1 MLRGADVKR
10 ACRRKNLLPFMLVV
24 GGDFM
29 VTLEDLKG
37 MDLDINVDVG
47 RLDAELLQLP
57 EVSSLAVKANPYVA
71 EKLFDQWL
79 SLSETNSLVKSLL
92 NNAKGAGALN
102 FCGTSSSTN
111 ATASNS
117 LPSMFPAGST
127 PPLSPR
133 SSSGS
138 PRITKHRAGLGL
150 SALGSP
156 LKLVSEPVKELIP
169 QFYFLNGRPPPN
181 ELKER
186 CLFRIN
192 QFFYGHVDGL
202 QMHEFKLVT
211 KEICKLP
218 SFFSS
223 ALFRKID
230 VEGTGTVTRD
240 VFVNYW
246 ISGNMLT
253 KDIATQ
259 IYTILKQPDARHLAQ
274 DDFKPVLRELLAT
287 HPGLEFLQSTPE
299 FQERYAETVI
309 YRIFY
314 HVNRSGNGH
323 ITLRELKRSNLIA
336 AMQHADEEEDI
347 NKVLRYFSYE
357 HFYVIYCKFWE
368 LDTDHDFL
376 IDKENLIRYGNHALT
391 YRIVDRIFS
400 QVPRK
405 FTCNVEGKMGYED
418 FIYFIL
424 SEEDK
429 SSEPSLEYWFK
440 CIDLDGNGIIT
451 RNEMQFFYEEQLHRM
466 ECMAQE
472 PVLFEDILC
481 QIVDMI
487 HPESNGVLPS
497 ILVIQR
503 LKKLPRPEVMR
514 SPHRRATARLKPP
527 VSVCRVQMKGKHE
540 PVVGLDESYLTLR
553 DLKGSKLSGSVLN
566 ILFNLNKFMAF
577 ETRDPFLIRQER
589 ENPNLTE
596 WDRFAHREYIRLSM
610 EEDAEDASNGSAD
623 VWDESLEAPCLLSLL
638 SLCIT
643 LAEKQGSSNCVG
655 QDRTQNDVFAS
666 GILS

>member
-1 MLRGADVKR
+1 MAMDMDFNGDV
-10 ACRRKNLLPFMLVV
+10 AC
-24 GGDFM
+24 
-29 VTLEDLKG
+29 
-37 MDLDINVDVG
+37 
-47 RLDAELLQLP
+47 LDAELLQLP
-57 EVSSLAVKANPYVA
+57 EVSPLTLKSNPYVA

-79 SLSETNSLVKSLL
+79 SLPETASLVKSLL
-92 NNAKGAGALN
+92 NSAKAGVPLNVPGA
-102 FCGTSSSTN
+102 TSSPKAAS
-111 ATASNS
+111 SNS
-117 LPSMFPAGST
+117 LPSMFPAGSA

-138 PRITKHRAGLGL
+138 PRVVKQRVGP
-150 SALGSP
+150 SSLGSP
-156 LKLVSEPVKELIP
+156 LKLMSEPVKELIP
-169 QFYFLNGRPPPN
+169 QFYFQNGRPPPN
-181 ELKER
+181 ELRER

-192 QFFYGHVDGL
+192 QFFYGHMDGL
-202 QMHEFKLVT
+202 QIHEFKPVT

-218 SFFSS
+218 SFFSP

-230 VEGTGTVTRD
+230 VACTGVVTRD
-240 VFVNYW
+240 AFVDYW
-246 ISGNMLT
+246 VNGNMLT

-259 IYTILKQPDARHLAQ
+259 IFMILKLPDMKYLTQ

-299 FQERYAETVI
+299 FQERYAETVV

-314 HVNRSGNGH
+314 YMNRSGNGRL
-323 ITLRELKRSNLIA
+323 TLRELKRGDLIA

-368 LDTDHDFL
+368 LDTDHDFF

-405 FTCNVEGKMGYED
+405 FTSKVEGKMGYED
-418 FIYFIL
+418 FVYFIL

-429 SSEPSLEYWFK
+429 SSEPSLEFWFK
-440 CIDLDGNGIIT
+440 CIDLDGNGVLT

-487 HPESNGVLPS
+487 GPEN
-497 ILVIQR
+497 
-503 LKKLPRPEVMR
+503 
-514 SPHRRATARLKPP
+514 
-527 VSVCRVQMKGKHE
+527 
-540 PVVGLDESYLTLR
+540 ESYFTLR
-553 DLKGSKLSGSVLN
+553 DLKGSKLSGSVFN

-610 EEDAEDASNGSAD
+610 EEDAEDASNGSGD
-623 VWDESLEAPCLLSLL
+623 VWDESLEAP
-638 SLCIT
+638 
-643 LAEKQGSSNCVG
+643 
-655 QDRTQNDVFAS
+655 F
-666 GILS
+666 

>member
-1 MLRGADVKR
+1 MDMDFSGDVV
-10 ACRRKNLLPFMLVV
+10 C
-24 GGDFM
+24 
-29 VTLEDLKG
+29 
-37 MDLDINVDVG
+37 
-47 RLDAELLQLP
+47 LDAELLQLL
-57 EVSSLAVKANPYVA
+57 EVSPLVIKSNPYVA
-71 EKLFDQWL
+71 EKLFEQWL
-79 SLSETNSLVKSLL
+79 SLPETAPLVKSLV
-92 NNAKGAGALN
+92 NNAKAGVPLN
-102 FCGTSSSTN
+102 VPGTSSSPN
-111 ATASNS
+111 AAASNS
-117 LPSMFPAGST
+117 LPSMFPAGSA

-138 PRITKHRAGLGL
+138 PRVVKQRVGPST
-150 SALGSP
+150 LGSP
-156 LKLVSEPVKELIP
+156 LKVVSEPVRELIP
-169 QFYFLNGRPPPN
+169 QFYFQNGRPPPN

-192 QFFYGHVDGL
+192 QFFYGHLDGL
-202 QMHEFKLVT
+202 QIHEFKPIT

-218 SFFSS
+218 SFFST

-230 VEGTGTVTRD
+230 ADCTGIVTRD
-240 VFVNYW
+240 AFIDYW
-246 ISGNMLT
+246 VSGNVLT
-253 KDIATQ
+253 KDLATQ
-259 IYTILKQPDARHLAQ
+259 IFTILKQPDLKYLTQ

-314 HVNRSGNGH
+314 YVNRSGNGCL
-323 ITLRELKRSNLIA
+323 TLKEMKRGDLIA

-368 LDTDHDFL
+368 LDTDHDFF

-405 FTCNVEGKMGYED
+405 FTSKVEGKMGYED
-418 FIYFIL
+418 FVYFIL

-440 CIDLDGNGIIT
+440 CIDLDGNGVLT

-487 HPESNGVLPS
+487 GPEN
-497 ILVIQR
+497 
-503 LKKLPRPEVMR
+503 
-514 SPHRRATARLKPP
+514 
-527 VSVCRVQMKGKHE
+527 
-540 PVVGLDESYLTLR
+540 ESYFILR
-553 DLKGSKLSGSVLN
+553 DLKGSKLSSSFFN

-589 ENPNLTE
+589 ENPTLTE

-623 VWDESLEAPCLLSLL
+623 VWDESLEAP
-638 SLCIT
+638 
-643 LAEKQGSSNCVG
+643 
-655 QDRTQNDVFAS
+655 F
-666 GILS
+666 

>member
-1 MLRGADVKR
+1 
-10 ACRRKNLLPFMLVV
+10 
-24 GGDFM
+24 
-29 VTLEDLKG
+29 
-37 MDLDINVDVG
+37 MDLDFNGDVAF
-47 RLDAELLQLP
+47 LDAELLQLQ
-57 EVSSLAVKANPYVA
+57 EVSPSALKANPYVA

-79 SLSETNSLVKSLL
+79 SLPETASLVKTLL
-92 NNAKGAGALN
+92 NNAKAGVPLN
-102 FCGTSSSTN
+102 VPGKSSSPN
-111 ATASNS
+111 GSSSNS
-117 LPSMFPAGST
+117 VPSMFPAGSA

-138 PRITKHRAGLGL
+138 PRIVKQRVGPST
-150 SALGSP
+150 LGSP
-156 LKLVSEPVKELIP
+156 LKIVSEPVKELIP
-169 QFYFLNGRPPPN
+169 QFYFQNGHPPPN
-181 ELKER
+181 DLKEQ
-186 CLFRIN
+186 CLLRIN
-192 QFFYGHVDGL
+192 QFFYGHSDGL
-202 QMHEFKLVT
+202 QIDEFKLIT

-218 SFFSS
+218 SFFST

-230 VEGTGTVTRD
+230 VDCTGVITRD
-240 VFVNYW
+240 TFVDYW
-246 ISGNMLT
+246 VNGNMLT

-259 IYTILKQPDARHLAQ
+259 IYSILKQPDLKYLTQ
-274 DDFKPVLRELLAT
+274 DDFKPVLLELLAT

-309 YRIFY
+309 YRILY
-314 HVNRSGNGH
+314 YMNRSGNGQL
-323 ITLRELKRSNLIA
+323 TLRELKRGNLIA

-400 QVPRK
+400 QIPRK
-405 FTCNVEGKMGYED
+405 FTSKVEGKMGYED
-418 FIYFIL
+418 FVYFIL

-429 SSEPSLEYWFK
+429 SSGPSLEYWFK
-440 CIDLDGNGIIT
+440 CIDLDGNRILT

-487 HPESNGVLPS
+487 GPEN
-497 ILVIQR
+497 
-503 LKKLPRPEVMR
+503 
-514 SPHRRATARLKPP
+514 
-527 VSVCRVQMKGKHE
+527 
-540 PVVGLDESYLTLR
+540 DSYFTLH
-553 DLKGSKLSGSVLN
+553 DLKGNKLSGSVFN

-610 EEDAEDASNGSAD
+610 EEDAEDASIGSGD
-623 VWDESLEAPCLLSLL
+623 DWDESREAP
-638 SLCIT
+638 
-643 LAEKQGSSNCVG
+643 
-655 QDRTQNDVFAS
+655 F
-666 GILS
+666 

>member
-1 MLRGADVKR
+1 MAMDTTTTAAADL
-10 ACRRKNLLPFMLVV
+10 N
-24 GGDFM
+24 GD
-29 VTLEDLKG
+29 VA
-37 MDLDINVDVG
+37 

-57 EVSSLAVKANPYVA
+57 EVSPLALKSNPYVI
-71 EKLFDQWL
+71 EGLFDQWL
-79 SLSETNSLVKSLL
+79 SLPETASQVKSLL
-92 NNAKGAGALN
+92 NNAKAGVSLN
-102 FCGTSSSTN
+102 ISGTSSSPH
-111 ATASNS
+111 AASSNS
-117 LPSMFPAGST
+117 LPSMFPAGSA

-138 PRITKHRAGLGL
+138 PRVVKQRLGP
-150 SALGSP
+150 STLGSP

-169 QFYFLNGRPPPN
+169 QFYFQNGRPPAN

-186 CLFRIN
+186 CLFGIN
-192 QFFYGHVDGL
+192 QFFYDHIDGL
-202 QMHEFKLVT
+202 QVQEFKLVT

-218 SFFSS
+218 SFFST
-223 ALFRKID
+223 ALFKKID
-230 VEGTGTVTRD
+230 IDCKGVVTRD
-240 VFVNYW
+240 AFVDYW
-246 ISGNMLT
+246 VDSQMMT
-253 KDIATQ
+253 KETATQ
-259 IYTILKQPDARHLAQ
+259 IFTILKQPDLKYLTQ
-274 DDFKPVLRELLAT
+274 DDFKPVLRELLAS

-314 HVNRSGNGH
+314 YVNRSGNGRL
-323 ITLRELKRSNLIA
+323 TLRELKRGNLIA

-347 NKVLRYFSYE
+347 NKVLRFFSYE

-400 QVPRK
+400 QIPRK
-405 FTCNVEGKMGYED
+405 FTSKVEGKMGYED
-418 FIYFIL
+418 FVYFIL

-440 CIDLDGNGIIT
+440 CIDLDGNGILT

-487 HPESNGVLPS
+487 
-497 ILVIQR
+497 
-503 LKKLPRPEVMR
+503 RPEN
-514 SPHRRATARLKPP
+514 
-527 VSVCRVQMKGKHE
+527 
-540 PVVGLDESYLTLR
+540 ESYFTIR
-553 DLKGSKLSGSVLN
+553 DLKGNKLSGSIFN

-610 EEDAEDASNGSAD
+610 EEDAEDASNGSGD
-623 VWDESLEAPCLLSLL
+623 VWDESLEAP
-638 SLCIT
+638 
-643 LAEKQGSSNCVG
+643 
-655 QDRTQNDVFAS
+655 F
-666 GILS
+666 

>member
-1 MLRGADVKR
+1 
-10 ACRRKNLLPFMLVV
+10 
-24 GGDFM
+24 
-29 VTLEDLKG
+29 
-37 MDLDINVDVG
+37 MDMDINVDVA

-57 EVSSLAVKANPYVA
+57 EVSPSAVKANPFVA

-79 SLSETNSLVKSLL
+79 SLPETNSLVKSLL
-92 NNAKGAGALN
+92 SNAKGGVALN
-102 FCGTSSSTN
+102 VSGTSSSTN
-111 ATASNS
+111 ATAINS

-138 PRITKHRAGLGL
+138 PRITKQRAGP
-150 SALGSP
+150 SVLGSP
-156 LKLVSEPVKELIP
+156 LKLVNEPVKEPIP

-230 VEGTGTVTRD
+230 VDGTGTVTRD
-240 VFVNYW
+240 AFVNYW
-246 ISGNMLT
+246 INGNMLT

-259 IYTILKQPDARHLAQ
+259 IYTLLKQPNVKHMAQ

-314 HVNRSGNGH
+314 YVNRSGNGRL
-323 ITLRELKRSNLIA
+323 TLRELKRSNLIA

-405 FTCNVEGKMGYED
+405 FTCKVEGKMGYED
-418 FIYFIL
+418 FVYFIL

-487 HPESNGVLPS
+487 NPE
-497 ILVIQR
+497 
-503 LKKLPRPEVMR
+503 LKKARGAQGDGPNAYPAK
-514 SPHRRATARLKPP
+514 RRALLQKALRLGAPLAFFNYDDI
-527 VSVCRVQMKGKHE
+527 SWHSNLFHTQ
-540 PVVGLDESYLTLR
+540 DESYFTLR
-553 DLKGSKLSGSVLN
+553 DLKGSRLSGSVFN

-589 ENPNLTE
+589 ENPTLTE

-623 VWDESLEAPCLLSLL
+623 VWDESLEAP
-638 SLCIT
+638 
-643 LAEKQGSSNCVG
+643 
-655 QDRTQNDVFAS
+655 F
-666 GILS
+666 

>member
-1 MLRGADVKR
+1 MTNMESVAGDV
-10 ACRRKNLLPFMLVV
+10 AC
-24 GGDFM
+24 
-29 VTLEDLKG
+29 
-37 MDLDINVDVG
+37 
-47 RLDAELLQLP
+47 LDAELLQLQELSP
-57 EVSSLAVKANPYVA
+57 LAFKSNPDFGQ
-71 EKLFDQWL
+71 KLFDQWL
-79 SLSETNSLVKSLL
+79 SLPEANKLVTSLL
-92 NNAKGAGALN
+92 NDAKAGPLN
-102 FCGTSSSTN
+102 VSANSSSSN
-111 ATASNS
+111 AATNS
-117 LPSMFPAGST
+117 LPSLFPAGSA

-133 SSSGS
+133 STSGS
-138 PRITKHRAGLGL
+138 PRVMKQRAGP
-150 SALGSP
+150 SNLGSP
-156 LKLVSEPVKELIP
+156 LKVVSEPAKELIP
-169 QFYFLNGRPPPN
+169 QFYFQNGRPLPN
-181 ELKER
+181 ELKEQ

-192 QFFYGHVDGL
+192 QFFYGHSDGL
-202 QMHEFKLVT
+202 QIQEFKLVT

-218 SFFSS
+218 SFFST

-230 VEGTGTVTRD
+230 VNNTGLVTSSSLTLSLQSSSQLNDDGISPLLDSVVTVGSISKYT
-240 VFVNYW
+240 VFSCIEALAVLKKIAIDGRQDAFVDYWVNG
-246 ISGNMLT
+246 SMLT
-253 KDIATQ
+253 MDTATQ
-259 IYTILKQPDARHLAQ
+259 IFSILKQPDLKYLTQ
-274 DDFKPVLRELLAT
+274 EDFKPVLRELLAT

-314 HVNRSGNGH
+314 YINRSGNGH
-323 ITLRELKRSNLIA
+323 LSLRELKRGNLID

-405 FTCNVEGKMGYED
+405 FTSKVEGKMGYED
-418 FIYFIL
+418 FVYFIL

-440 CIDLDGNGIIT
+440 CIDLDGNGVIT

-481 QIVDMI
+481 QIIDMI
-487 HPESNGVLPS
+487 GPEN
-497 ILVIQR
+497 Q
-503 LKKLPRPEVMR
+503 
-514 SPHRRATARLKPP
+514 
-527 VSVCRVQMKGKHE
+527 
-540 PVVGLDESYLTLR
+540 SYITLR
-553 DLKGSKLSGSVLN
+553 DLKGCKLSGSVFN

-589 ENPNLTE
+589 ENPTLTE

-610 EEDAEDASNGSAD
+610 EEDVEDASNGSAE
-623 VWDESLEAPCLLSLL
+623 VWDESLEAP
-638 SLCIT
+638 
-643 LAEKQGSSNCVG
+643 
-655 QDRTQNDVFAS
+655 F
-666 GILS
+666 

>member
-1 MLRGADVKR
+1 MDMDH
-10 ACRRKNLLPFMLVV
+10 N
-24 GGDFM
+24 GDSGF
-29 VTLEDLKG
+29 
-37 MDLDINVDVG
+37 LDP
-47 RLDAELLQLP
+47 ELLQLN
-57 EVSSLAVKANPYVA
+57 EVSPLAIKSNPFVA
-71 EKLFDQWL
+71 EKLFEQWL
-79 SLSETNSLVKSLL
+79 SLPETTLLVKSLF
-92 NNAKGAGALN
+92 NNAKAGVPLN
-102 FCGTSSSTN
+102 ISGSVSSPK
-111 ATASNS
+111 ASSGNS
-117 LPSMFPAGST
+117 IPSMFPAGSA

-133 SSSGS
+133 SSSFGS
-138 PRITKHRAGLGL
+138 PRVTKQRAGP
-150 SALGSP
+150 SVLGSP
-156 LKLVSEPVKELIP
+156 LKVLSEPVKELIP
-169 QFYFLNGRPPPN
+169 KFYFQNGRPPPN

-186 CLFRIN
+186 CLFRTN
-192 QFFYGHVDGL
+192 QFFYGHADGL
-202 QMHEFKLVT
+202 ELNEFKLLT

-218 SFFSS
+218 SFLST
-223 ALFRKID
+223 ALFKKID
-230 VEGTGTVTRD
+230 VAGTGVVTRD
-240 VFVNYW
+240 AFIDYWVN
-246 ISGNMLT
+246 GNMLI
-253 KDIATQ
+253 KDVATQ
-259 IYTILKQPDARHLAQ
+259 IYTILKQPDLKYLTQ
-274 DDFKPVLRELLAT
+274 EDFKPILRELLAT

-314 HVNRSGNGH
+314 YMNRTGDGRL
-323 ITLRELKRSNLIA
+323 TLRELKRGNLIA

-347 NKVLRYFSYE
+347 NKILKYFSYE

-405 FTCNVEGKMGYED
+405 FTSNVDGKMGYED
-418 FIYFIL
+418 FVYFIL

-429 SSEPSLEYWFK
+429 SSDPSLEYWFK
-440 CIDLDGNGIIT
+440 CVDLDGNGVIT

-487 HPESNGVLPS
+487 GP
-497 ILVIQR
+497 
-503 LKKLPRPEVMR
+503 K
-514 SPHRRATARLKPP
+514 
-527 VSVCRVQMKGKHE
+527 
-540 PVVGLDESYLTLR
+540 DEGYFTLY
-553 DLKGSKLSGSVLN
+553 DLKGSKLAGSVFN

-589 ENPNLTE
+589 ENPTLTE

-623 VWDESLEAPCLLSLL
+623 VWDESLEAP
-638 SLCIT
+638 
-643 LAEKQGSSNCVG
+643 
-655 QDRTQNDVFAS
+655 F
-666 GILS
+666 